1 MTLSPT
7 LTSSGTRSVPLS
19 LKRPGPTART
29 SPSCGFS
36 LAVSGMTRPDAVV
49 CSASRDLT
57 TMRSSSGL
65 METDTVVTFPSGQ
78 SETDYGLWALRGWP
92 PSRGSTSL
100 EEGRWHFRVESAN
113 KMKSR
118 DAVSTRSSR
127 VPILG
132 PTAGAGRMGRM
143 DAAMVDRLAAG
154 EGWALLQ
161 SLPPYD
167 EEGSLHLQGRL

>member
-65 METDTVVTFPSGQ
+65 MATDTVVTFPSGQ
-78 SETDYGLWALRGWP
+78 SKDDYGLWALRGWP

-100 EEGRWHFRVESAN
+100 EEGAGTFG
-113 KMKSR
+113 
-118 DAVSTRSSR
+118 SR
-127 VPILG
+127 VPTGRNLG
-132 PTAGAGRMGRM
+132 LQLALGQVECQYSGARRAGGSASPGTPNGPHRRLPGR
-143 DAAMVDRLAAG
+143 RLRG
-154 EGWALLQ
+154 
-161 SLPPYD
+161 
-167 EEGSLHLQGRL
+167 

>member
-49 CSASRDLT
+49 CSASRDWT

-65 METDTVVTFPSGQ
+65 MATDTVVTFPSGQ
-78 SETDYGLWALRGWP
+78 SKDDYGLWALRGWP

-100 EEGRWHFRVESAN
+100 EEGAGTFG
-113 KMKSR
+113 
-118 DAVSTRSSR
+118 SR
-127 VPILG
+127 VPTGRNLG
-132 PTAGAGRMGRM
+132 L
-143 DAAMVDRLAAG
+143 RLALGQVECQFSGPSRHDGTGPRA
-154 EGWALLQ
+154 
-161 SLPPYD
+161 PPD
-167 EEGSLHLQGRL
+167 DPLGRLRGCRHGRRHGRSPLRG